1 MIWKMDIIVIAI
13 PNSTCQNSRADKYGI
28 ARLKLTRN
36 TKRSPKIPVTRNV
49 IRRRTFHI
57 FLWMETVIF
66 FFLESNKLREYIS
79 IIHTA
84 IGMKKY
90 LVSTM
95 LCWLVVDASVSSWN
109 CDLSS
114 GASWERSQMPS
125 PSVSTY
131 LLQSPGKGSSTNPN
145 GQSFHASATDE
156 MIGIP
161 MMRATNKIRMSFLW
175 CDVFF
180 FFMLSSQRW

>member
-13 PNSTCQNSRADKYGI
+13 PNSTCKNSRVDKYGI

-49 IRRRTFHI
+49 MRRRTFHI
-57 FLWMETVIF
+57 FLWVETIIF
-66 FFLESNKLREYIS
+66 SSLDSNKLREYIS

-84 IGMKKY
+84 MGMKKY
-90 LVSTM
+90 FVVM
-95 LCWLVVDASVSSWN
+95 MFCWLVVDASVFSWN

-125 PSVSTY
+125 PSLSMY
-131 LLQSPGKGSSTNPN
+131 LLQSPGKESLINPN
-145 GQSFHASATDE
+145 GQSFHASAMDE

-161 MMRATNKIRMSFLW
+161 MMRAANKIRMSFL
-175 CDVFF
+175 CCSVFF
-180 FFMLSSQRW
+180 FFMLSSQKR